1 MLNRKCNIEGHPVV
15 PIGENN
21 MQRDCKYTGIMNL
34 SQWENDKPSLITLYL
49 GNYNAY
55 FDNEIINC
63 INRNERYTIR
73 KLFFSGTTCV
83 HCIFKV
89 CYVLCI

>member
-1 MLNRKCNIEGHPVV
+1 
-15 PIGENN
+15 
-21 MQRDCKYTGIMNL
+21 MNL

-73 KLFFSGTTCV
+73 KLTR
-83 HCIFKV
+83 
-89 CYVLCI
+89 